1 MSNVPTSPLV
11 EIFGSNSSAEL
22 LVYMVF
28 NHGNEFALKDV
39 ADRLGISKPKLTKL
53 AAGLIKYHVIHE
65 TRKEGKVSYYRYDR
79 NSKMGKLLY
88 ELVFNAGTG
97 DHAHA
102 AAHASATPSPKKDKD
117 DGGGKIIIA

>member
-1 MSNVPTSPLV
+1 MSNLPSSPLV

-22 LVYMVF
+22 IVYLVF
-28 NHGNEFALKDV
+28 NHGNEIALKDV
-39 ADRLGISKPKLTKL
+39 ADRLGISKVKVNKL

-65 TRKEGKVSYYRYDR
+65 TRKVGKVSYYRYDR
-79 NSKMGKLLY
+79 NSKMGKLIY
-88 ELVFNAGTG
+88 ELVFNTGTG

-102 AAHASATPSPKKDKD
+102 AAHASATPSHKKDKD